1 MSKHV
6 AIWIDHKEAHLFH
19 IHAGDPETVVV
30 TAAMHAIQHKPQ
42 QGPPEP
48 WGHPDDAIRFFAEVA
63 RSLPSADEILVVGPS
78 SAKLEFVRYLAK
90 REPKIEAAV
99 VGVETVD
106 HPTDNQLVA
115 FAKHYFQAKDRMV

>member
-6 AIWIDHKEAHLFH
+6 AIWIDHKEAHIFH
-19 IHAGDPETVVV
+19 IHSGDPETVIV
-30 TAAMHAIQHKPQ
+30 TAALHAIHHKPQ
-42 QGPPEP
+42 QGPKEP
-48 WGHPDDAIRFFAEVA
+48 WGHPDDDIRFFAEIA

-90 REPKIEAAV
+90 REPDVESAV

-106 HPTDNQLVA
+106 HPTDGQLVA
-115 FAKHYFQAKDRMV
+115 FAKQYFQRTDRML